1 MFIAESSLQQVPSDR
16 ISVEDILQSKWLATV
31 DPNQYCFVQERW
43 MAQPTIGQ
51 DLTPLNPLES
61 KARKKLETYGIGAK
75 MLCDNVALS
84 SKSAVIGIYRIIV
97 NRYQLE
103 TFGDLEKK
111 RDSALSEKR
120 HQRKNSIKRVSKTCA
135 IL

>member
-1 MFIAESSLQQVPSDR
+1 M
-16 ISVEDILQSKWLATV
+16 
-31 DPNQYCFVQERW
+31 DPNQFCFVQDRF
-43 MAQPTIGQ
+43 MTQPTIGS

-61 KARKKLETYGIGAK
+61 KARKKLETYGISAK

-84 SKSAVIGIYRIIV
+84 SRSAVIGIYRIIV

-103 TFGDLEKK
+103 TLGDLIDRKK
-111 RDSALSEKR
+111 DSAICDKR
-120 HQRKNSIKRVSKTCA
+120 QQRKNSIKRVSKTCV